1 MGNFKVAETSVYKK
15 YIKADRKLQRMSKT
29 IGALVVIVGA
39 MASVSTWISN
49 QFQSAISNQITDLR
63 NELQVSDRRTEQ
75 QITRLELANLIHN
88 QPHNKAEIEKVA
100 KYYFV
105 NLDGDWYMT
114 GLYSTW
120 AKEYDGDVSFIVGKD

>member
-1 MGNFKVAETSVYKK
+1 MAETSVYKK